1 MPNETK
7 KIKKLLKEYFIF
19 STGER
24 KGILWLLAI
33 LILLISAPFFYEWI
47 FPSPPLPIQISELQ
61 KLDEDHPT
69 FTSNY
74 SNEHVETLFQF
85 DPNTATD
92 KELSELGFSNFNIK
106 IIKNYLSKGGKFKKP
121 DDVKKIFGIK
131 EEFYNKI
138 EPFILINSPQKNLN
152 AFSDSTKSKKS
163 ITKKVVEIN
172 TADSVELV
180 GLYRI
185 GPATAARIIDYRN
198 KLGGFL
204 KIEQLS
210 EIWGFDEDVLYDLN
224 GKITVDASKAKIYDV
239 NIVTADELKT
249 HPYFKYKISNAIVNY
264 RRQHGNYLKLDDL
277 KNIVLINDSVYK
289 RITLYLKLN

>member
-47 FPSPPLPIQISELQ
+47 FPNPPLPIQISELQ

-74 SNEHVETLFQF
+74 SNEHTETLFQF

-106 IIKNYLSKGGKFKKP
+106 TIKNYLSKGGKFRKP

-138 EPFILINSPQKNLN
+138 EPFIVINSAQKNFT
-152 AFSDSTKSKKS
+152 AFSDSTKSKKA

-239 NIVTADELKT
+239 NMVTADELKT